1 MPGQTDEVSD
11 LIGLG
16 PGYFSFFLS
25 STGYYNMQQGFRPG
39 NAVILK
45 LQSASELLWG
55 FTGPQ
60 ITGHYPHGYSVRMGG
75 SLRVCIS
82 N

>member
-25 STGYYNMQQGFRPG
+25 STGYYNMQQGFRTG

-45 LQSASELLWG
+45 LQSASELL
-55 FTGPQ
+55 
-60 ITGHYPHGYSVRMGG
+60 
-75 SLRVCIS
+75 
-82 N
+82 